1 MVPFLY
7 QQNRSSHA
15 KTGSTLQKS
24 SALIRALLSKN
35 RPWHPFLNFWRFE
48 FKNDNSAK
56 HGESNKNRKIKF
68 NCHFKKYIEYLRR
81 VLQPTF
87 SSSTGAQTIR
97 HCTRSA
103 PETLSASLT
112 TVPGSACPPSWGS
125 PGTPQGWAS
134 TAASLCPVPGAPDAR
149 TINVNLDRR

>member
-1 MVPFLY
+1 MASL
-7 QQNRSSHA
+7 
-15 KTGSTLQKS
+15 T
-24 SALIRALLSKN
+24 I
-35 RPWHPFLNFWRFE
+35 
-48 FKNDNSAK
+48 
-56 HGESNKNRKIKF
+56 ESNKNRKIKF

-149 TINVNLDRR
+149 TINANLDSRQEGVFIM